1 MSNIIVSPT
10 SGVIEFNTGSASG
23 ASFYTSTAPIRLD
36 ATGGNSWL
44 TGTNVGIGTNDP
56 TAQYDRTLHIEGANP
71 TVRLE
76 TNYSAGWAY
85 NQYVSP
91 QTTWSVGIVTDD
103 KYTIANSA
111 TLNSN
116 VRLVIDDS
124 NGFVGIGTDS
134 PLYKLDVSG
143 TIAGTSGNFV
153 SGITI
158 GGNPVV
164 TGTSAEDSDTLQTVT
179 DRGNTTITG
188 VTIGSSRSPYTD
200 ADGNGGERKL
210 FVDDGDLSIEGGK
223 YIALDHSY
231 RVHGYLRYNEG
242 LSERKFEHYG
252 YYGHTL
258 STRSKSNALVIRG
271 DVPRIGFGES
281 DPMSELH
288 LYSHGVSGAAIMTI
302 QNGATDEGSWG
313 GIQFINSSVDTPRS
327 AIFSQRTGGAYNA
340 DLTFHATIANEIAGA
355 AYPAASERM
364 RIKSDGKVGIGTNDP
379 DELLHVDGKTQL
391 GTNGFTE
398 GGAIINYASLSETK
412 GGASTLL
419 GNAVY
424 AGATNNTFRKTK
436 GDAGNYI
443 TLNYN
448 KGITFHTN
456 VTGNTSDDYDI
467 NTHEQMRLTTG
478 GYLGIGTNAPAF
490 TLDARSADNTLAYF
504 KSSTNKA
511 SIYIADNDS
520 AGYVSAENGYMSIG
534 PHGGLNTGN
543 ININLSD
550 GSVGIGTVSPS
561 AKLDIWGAP
570 NTNQVFLRDSSDGD
584 YTHNF
589 WVDSAGHGHISMYQE
604 GNQLKTVISTAGHSY
619 FNGGRVGIGTATP
632 EGTLAVFSANNTET
646 DPDDADNY
654 QLHLHNPADDNDE
667 SIGMAFGVSSAGDV
681 VGAAICHERRGASSW
696 GDLYFSTRPDG
707 GSVTERLRIGSNGK
721 VGIGTSTPASTLD
734 VHGTVMVQNTGGDAW
749 LRLSS
754 DGSNDKWGFSP
765 EWSSNVNTL
774 SLYDYTKG
782 GLAMEWEENG
792 NINLL
797 PNGGV
802 GIGTQSPNATLDV
815 RGDISGSGN
824 FYGTGVGSRITNNGT
839 PYLLSGDAAAALT
852 LQDVTDN
859 GATTT
864 NALKS
869 QLISI
874 TGGGYSSPVGV
885 NGLHLMFDGTG
896 NAYINAQHNGTS
908 NRHLSLNAAS
918 YNFNIGDLAV
928 NTDTL
933 YVDVSEDRVGI
944 GIASPKTLLDVD
956 GAANHGIRIGTN
968 NALIGEG
975 GATGTQLLFWNG
987 TSAYYGRSAAPF
999 THTVSNHF
1007 FRVGSSDKMMVG
1019 SAGVGIG
1026 TVSPAYPLDVQAAAA
1041 EIAQIKRTNGGN
1053 CEFLIN
1059 PVGGDA
1065 KVVFQN
1071 SGTDIWAIGKDN
1083 SDSSFRISEG
1093 GALETN
1099 PRFTVDNGGNVGI
1112 GTTSPDKTLHVE
1124 SSAGSVKITSTA
1136 GGPNLYLEGA
1146 AGNLSRVRWNSASGN
1161 FAIRDDS
1168 TASDRL
1174 MVTSDGDI
1182 VSIDNKKF
1190 KGTTYTSS
1198 YIKFSD
1204 DTTVSANSDIIFDVN
1219 GSTELM
1225 RLEEGGNVGIGTDTP
1240 LALLDVA
1247 GGHAEGTAEWQD
1259 LAVGS
1264 AAAGWID
1271 TNDGIGRIDF
1281 YGRSVGGLKV
1291 GASIAALADANWNG
1305 SVPWG
1310 RLEFKTANG
1319 ATAATRMTLNSDGE
1333 LGIGTPNPVESLQ
1346 VSGNVLISGD
1356 PIGNAELMIDGA
1368 TSSESLIRFK
1378 DAGAESWILRQTNSN
1393 NYLSFRR
1400 SSTDHVVISNGGYV
1414 GIGVAAPAG
1423 DKLMVQGAADYF
1435 ASRLIG
1441 AASAGQSHGLRIR
1454 AGYNSTDRPLL
1465 VETWGGTDIFKIDGL
1480 GDVSGAANFY
1490 GTGVGSRIT
1499 NNGTPYLLSGDA
1511 AAALTL
1517 QNVTDNGNTT
1527 TTSIISSGPHI
1538 SGATGLFGVAVISDF
1553 NSPDYAAFGH
1563 EDAADNSFAI
1573 RQHSNSNTY
1582 INCGSSRNIEFRQAN
1597 STQGGFTAL
1606 SDFFVGPQ
1614 DTNNTL
1620 FVDVSETSVGINTYA
1635 PGAELDLRGDMR
1647 LDGSATDRSIYFR
1660 NQDSVAKVRS
1670 DRALQ
1675 FDVGVSASPS
1685 MAMYIEEDTRHVGII
1700 TTNPVTELHVAGQG
1714 NATISGTGT
1723 ATSAADLYIYGSGNT
1738 YGLLVE
1744 RQRND
1749 ATIVSRS
1756 TTAGAWF
1763 LTDSATSSYQ
1773 GYQIGDNWFMGQ
1785 YGYNDFR
1792 IVDGTRS
1799 AGDSAA
1805 ALTIQNTTKY
1815 VGIGTTTPATE
1826 LEVYGVNPTIR
1837 ISDSTD
1843 PVGDGTTIG
1852 KLQFYGSD
1860 GSSAGADVRTSIET
1874 ISENAAGN
1882 AYRLAFLTSE
1892 GNASPTEKVT
1902 IKSDGNVGIGTDTP
1916 SYELD
1921 VVGTT
1926 RSTYYIGGAYFEEN
1940 ASDSKIKFYP
1950 NGTVL
1955 VLDEDGSLKPCEKE
1969 NDSFVFGVSKRDF
1982 DQPIVLGAEPVLV
1995 TGPIKVGD
2003 YIVTSDK
2010 QGHGQ
2015 ASKEPKVGNAIAQ
2028 AMENG
2033 DGESYNIKA
2042 MIRKM

>member
-1 MSNIIVSPT
+1 MSNILISPE
-10 SGVIEFNTGSASG
+10 SGIIEFNTGVAGGS
-23 ASFYTSTAPIRLD
+23 SFVTSTAPIRLD
-36 ATGGNSWL
+36 ATGGNTWF
-44 TGTNVGIGTNDP
+44 TGCNVGIGVTNP
-56 TAQYDRTLHIEGANP
+56 
-71 TVRLE
+71 
-76 TNYSAGWAY
+76 SALL
-85 NQYVSP
+85 Q
-91 QTTWSVGIVTDD
+91 VGPHDQTDD
-103 KYTIANSA
+103 GQILIRGKESLLTLGGTEGSDKYFTIKEDAK
-111 TLNSN
+111 TLSFTADTTISGTAGN
-116 VRLVIDDS
+116 VRLSMETGRSFFDGIVGVEGNGIAPKLYLSSVGGGGGSTKTSIIYQPNGSADLRFCLDGS
-124 NGFVGIGTDS
+124 NDGTVGTDAMTIKSSTHYVGIGTTAPITQLDVVGTGLFSSRVGIGTDAPTQ
-134 PLYKLDVSG
+134 PLEVV
-143 TIAGTSGNFV
+143 GNAMV
-153 SGITI
+153 
-158 GGNPVV
+158 
-164 TGTSAEDSDTLQTVT
+164 DTLIVQ
-179 DRGNTTITG
+179 D
-188 VTIGSSRSPYTD
+188 GST
-200 ADGNGGERKL
+200 K
-210 FVDDGDLSIEGGK
+210 
-223 YIALDHSY
+223 
-231 RVHGYLRYNEG
+231 
-242 LSERKFEHYG
+242 
-252 YYGHTL
+252 
-258 STRSKSNALVIRG
+258 
-271 DVPRIGFGES
+271 
-281 DPMSELH
+281 
-288 LYSHGVSGAAIMTI
+288 
-302 QNGATDEGSWG
+302 
-313 GIQFINSSVDTPRS
+313 INR
-327 AIFSQRTGGAYNA
+327 
-340 DLTFHATIANEIAGA
+340 
-355 AYPAASERM
+355 
-364 RIKSDGKVGIGTNDP
+364 
-379 DELLHVDGKTQL
+379 
-391 GTNGFTE
+391 
-398 GGAIINYASLSETK
+398 
-412 GGASTLL
+412 
-419 GNAVY
+419 
-424 AGATNNTFRKTK
+424 
-436 GDAGNYI
+436 
-443 TLNYN
+443 
-448 KGITFHTN
+448 
-456 VTGNTSDDYDI
+456 
-467 NTHEQMRLTTG
+467 
-478 GYLGIGTNAPAF
+478 
-490 TLDARSADNTLAYF
+490 
-504 KSSTNKA
+504 
-511 SIYIADNDS
+511 
-520 AGYVSAENGYMSIG
+520 
-534 PHGGLNTGN
+534 
-543 ININLSD
+543 D
-550 GSVGIGTVSPS
+550 GSVLRLYANAGTDISTWFDGYHKALSVRKSASDALIGINNGSPS
-561 AKLDIWGAP
+561 
-570 NTNQVFLRDSSDGD
+570 
-584 YTHNF
+584 
-589 WVDSAGHGHISMYQE
+589 
-604 GNQLKTVISTAGHSY
+604 
-619 FNGGRVGIGTATP
+619 
-632 EGTLAVFSANNTET
+632 
-646 DPDDADNY
+646 Y
-654 QLHLHNPADDNDE
+654 QL
-667 SIGMAFGVSSAGDV
+667 DV
-681 VGAAICHERRGASSW
+681 
-696 GDLYFSTRPDG
+696 
-707 GSVTERLRIGSNGK
+707 N
-721 VGIGTSTPASTLD
+721 
-734 VHGTVMVQNTGGDAW
+734 
-749 LRLSS
+749 
-754 DGSNDKWGFSP
+754 
-765 EWSSNVNTL
+765 
-774 SLYDYTKG
+774 
-782 GLAMEWEENG
+782 
-792 NINLL
+792 
-797 PNGGV
+797 
-802 GIGTQSPNATLDV
+802 
-815 RGDISGSGN
+815 
-824 FYGTGVGSRITNNGT
+824 GTGYFANGVLGAGAGNRITNNGV
-839 PYLLSGDAAAALT
+839 PYLLSGDSPAETQT
-852 LQDVTDN
+852 LQQVTDN

-864 NALKS
+864 KAIKS

-874 TGGGYSSPVGV
+874 TGGGYGSPVGV

-908 NRHLSLNAAS
+908 NRHLTFNAAS

-1041 EIAQIKRTNGGN
+1041 ELAQIKRTNGGN

-2042 MIRKM
+2042 MIRKI